1 MTGQTPDERLGCQAL
16 SFNEGSDTVLYRGEH
31 FHPTLARNFDVSDPL
46 EWIARITSHIS
57 RKGAKQVIYY
67 WAYSQAWRGREH
79 RQGISPTVPAEED
92 SASSIKDR
100 SSCSRRRKQLWAA
113 LLKKVWDINALKCP
127 KCVGQMKVISFI
139 EQPFVISRI
148 LKHLD
153 LWEDPRPP
161 PEPLE
166 LVCEPDAD
174 YIPWQDDVS
183 EIEVG

>member
-1 MTGQTPDERLGCQAL
+1 M
-16 SFNEGSDTVLYRGEH
+16 
-31 FHPTLARNFDVSDPL
+31 
-46 EWIARITSHIS
+46 EWITRVTSHIP

-67 WAYSQAWRGREH
+67 GFYSQAWRGRER
-79 RQGISPTVPAEED
+79 RQGILPTAATEEEPA
-92 SASSIKDR
+92 SMKDR
-100 SSCSRRRKQLWAA
+100 SSCSRWRRQLWAV

-127 KCVGQMKVISFI
+127 KCGGQMKVISVI
-139 EQPFVISRI
+139 EQPSVIRRI

-174 YIPWQDDVS
+174 YIPWLDDVPG
-183 EIEVG
+183 IEFLDNRVLAI